1 MERFDCSL
9 WHDISIKDLEQ
20 MRAAQKVS
28 NFPSCEYACANLL
41 MWAGSFGTRVAFY
54 RGRAYY
60 HMAKIDEF
68 LFPAGCGEDP
78 ETCRML
84 SAGELFEVCCMI
96 KQCGFSG
103 KVGHVPAWYL
113 AAGDVTK
120 YFEVIPM
127 DDGNDEYIYETAS
140 LAELHGSK
148 LAKKRNLISQ
158 FERIYPN
165 YKILQLSESRDFCD
179 VQYLSSLWQKDH
191 ETTAFASGEPA
202 AIEFAMDHFN
212 ELGLEGLVL
221 MTDEGA
227 KAYAIFSP
235 VNQDSC
241 TVHFEKALP
250 ECKGAA
256 QVINQA
262 TAKFLLGKYRYIN
275 REQDLGLPGLRQ
287 AKLSYMPCKLLKD
300 YTLIPRSFITA

>member
-9 WHDISIKDLEQ
+9 WHNISLEDLPQ
-20 MRAAQKVS
+20 MRQAQFVS

-41 MWAGSFGTRVAFY
+41 MWAESFGTRVAFY

-68 LFPAGCGEDP
+68 LFPAGCGED
-78 ETCRML
+78 TAHCRL
-84 SAGELFEVCCMI
+84 LTAEELYEVCCGI
-96 KQCGFSG
+96 RQCGFSG
-103 KVGHVPAWYL
+103 KVGHVPQWYL
-113 AAGDVTK
+113 QTKDLAK
-120 YFEVIPM
+120 YFEVVPM
-127 DDGNDEYIYETAS
+127 EDGNDEYIYETES
-140 LAELHGSK
+140 LAELRGSK

-158 FERIYPN
+158 FERAYPD
-165 YKILQLSESRDFCD
+165 YTILKLSEKKDFCD
-179 VQYLSSLWQKDH
+179 VLSLSSQWQKEH
-191 ETTAFASGEPA
+191 EATSFDSGEPS
-202 AIEFAMDHFN
+202 AIAYGMEHFE
-212 ELGLEGLVL
+212 ELGLEGVVL
-221 MTDEGA
+221 MTEEGA

-262 TAKFLLGKYRYIN
+262 TAKLLLGKYRYIN

-287 AKLSYMPCKLLKD
+287 AKLSYMPCMLLKD
-300 YTLIPRSFITA
+300 YTLIPRSLVQ